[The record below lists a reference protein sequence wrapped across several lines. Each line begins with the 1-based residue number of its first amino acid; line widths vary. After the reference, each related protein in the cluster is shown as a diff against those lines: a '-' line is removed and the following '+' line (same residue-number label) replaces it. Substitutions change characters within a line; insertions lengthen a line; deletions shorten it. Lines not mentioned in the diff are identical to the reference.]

1 MEARPVLQRV
11 EPLLATLGAA
21 IAGLE
26 PLLLRKA
33 RPNDEQPAEE
43 REAFPMPPLYLSVL
57 LYRKPGKP
65 LDPTAQQ
72 GLDRLCAYAWSSIHN
87 AEKAHGE
94 KFVSPE
100 DIVQEIY
107 LEWRG
112 LVGPRPEDEALGQ
125 LLHDDSEEMRLLRV
139 AVQRVIGRTRYQQ
152 RQWAKAGGLPQLAGK
167 SEALTRRGEQ
177 DRVDWEDLWENV
189 VSTLASNEKQVLELR
204 KQGKTFA
211 EIGSE
216 LGMPRQRACETY
228 HSAVARL
235 QKSYPEW

>member
-1 MEARPVLQRV
+1 MEGVFVPRRV
-11 EPLLATLGAA
+11 GPLLATLGAA

-26 PLLLRKA
+26 PLLLR
-33 RPNDEQPAEE
+33 PPSPDEEQPAEE
-43 REAFPMPPLYLSVL
+43 RESLHVPPLFLSVL
-57 LYRKPGKP
+57 LYRRPGKP
-65 LDPTAQQ
+65 LDPSAQQ

-94 KFVSPE
+94 KFLSPE

-112 LVGPRPEDEALGQ
+112 LVGPRPEDEALSR
-125 LLHDDSEEMRLLRV
+125 LLQDGSEEMKLLRL

-152 RQWAKAGGLPQLAGK
+152 RHWAKGGRFPKPDCTTGEFARQ
-167 SEALTRRGEQ
+167 GEQ
-177 DRVDWEDLWENV
+177 ERVDWEDLWENV
-189 VSTLASNEKQVLELR
+189 VSTLAPNEKQVLELR

-216 LGMPRQRACETY
+216 LGMLRQRACETY
-228 HSAVARL
+228 HSVVARL
-235 QKSYPEW
+235 QTSYPEW